1 MPVVVV
7 VVVIVVVVVAVV
19 VVVVVVVVGVI
30 CKNFV
35 SCGIEDL
42 ALTPSCLSRT
52 LLCAVVVVK
61 SVVDIFVFIGDVVDN
76 VVCFVCFLRERGQGG
91 RVVLVQPDLPQTL
104 VRRS

>member
-1 MPVVVV
+1 MSCLFPEERGRRGSVIQAQPDLSHIVLCADVVVV
-7 VVVIVVVVVAVV
+7 VV
-19 VVVVVVVVGVI
+19 
-30 CKNFV
+30 
-35 SCGIEDL
+35 
-42 ALTPSCLSRT
+42 R
-52 LLCAVVVVK
+52 